1 MLRSS
6 RKVLTL
12 RLSPHGYSVSPGSL
26 HGGTWQRWPK
36 LGDNIAPTVEQHLDT
51 LRFEEDVQCPQL
63 DVVLDSALS
72 RAQIVQFPAG
82 VRKPVERQAFLKAA
96 FRNVFGAEA
105 AEWHI
110 VAETAYANEAVPAV
124 AIDASLMQALGKLC
138 ERHAMQLRSLRTS
151 FVDCFNRLRSQ
162 LSGHIGAFALIE
174 RERVSI
180 GLWRRRGWVAIST
193 LAVATEDGA
202 GIAAL
207 HAQMLA
213 RIDEPLHDG
222 TLYVA
227 GSKKAFA
234 VPLPEGWTLQ
244 WLTTDTH

>member
-1 MLRSS
+1 M
-6 RKVLTL
+6 
-12 RLSPHGYSVSPGSL
+12 RLSPQGYSVSAGSL
-26 HGGTWQRWPK
+26 HGGKWQTWPAAN
-36 LGDNIAPTVEQHLDT
+36 GTSAPTVEQLLEALSFDAD
-51 LRFEEDVQCPQL
+51 LQCPQL
-63 DVVLDSALS
+63 DVVLDSAMS
-72 RAQIVQFPAG
+72 RTQIVQFPAG
-82 VRKPVERQAFLKAA
+82 VRKPEERQAFLKAA

-124 AIDASLMQALGKLC
+124 AIDAGLMQAVGKLC
-138 ERHAMQLRSLRTS
+138 ERHTMQLRSLRTS

-162 LSGHIGAFALIE
+162 LSGHVGAFALIE
-174 RERVSI
+174 QERVSI

-193 LAVATEDGA
+193 LAMAAEDGA

-213 RIDEPLHDG
+213 RSDEPLHDG

-227 GSKKAFA
+227 GSKKSFA
-234 VPLPEGWTLQ
+234 VPLSEGWTLQ
-244 WLTTDTH
+244 WLTADTR